1 MQGSPLAGGQAR
13 SEYDFYL
20 HRDNSCRFWLDLE
33 PGPSFT
39 YESPPRRHWSG
50 PLGAR
55 KCCLRWPASITIRA
69 REIAENALNQ
79 QSQDEQTPAQRLDH
93 VQPTNR
99 SSRST
104 TTPTS
109 TATSTATET
118 TNTVKSQSSH
128 FKTREVVELLDL
140 SRRQLQYWAK
150 TGLIEPSARTPG
162 GHHRYS
168 FADLV
173 ALKATKRLI
182 DAGVSV
188 QKIRRSVR
196 ALQDLFPQVDHPLG
210 ELVLVATGDVVLV
223 FQADTVFEAISGQE
237 WVFEVADFEREVAA
251 YRSRDNSLKQKKS
264 TEPATDDLTNE
275 SRPAKPG
282 PRGTRRTKEDWSQTG

>member
-1 MQGSPLAGGQAR
+1 VLNERSQA
-13 SEYDFYL
+13 
-20 HRDNSCRFWLDLE
+20 
-33 PGPSFT
+33 
-39 YESPPRRHWSG
+39 
-50 PLGAR
+50 
-55 KCCLRWPASITIRA
+55 
-69 REIAENALNQ
+69 
-79 QSQDEQTPAQRLDH
+79 EQTSP
-93 VQPTNR
+93 QPFE
-99 SSRST
+99 SVPS
-104 TTPTS
+104 
-109 TATSTATET
+109 ATRPDP
-118 TNTVKSQSSH
+118 Q

-196 ALQDLFPQVDHPLG
+196 ALQDLFPQVDRPLG

-223 FQADTVFEAISGQE
+223 FRDDAVFEAISGQE
-237 WVFEVADFEREVAA
+237 WVFAVADFEREVVA
-251 YRSRDNSLKQKKS
+251 YRSHDGQRSRKKATQVSSDKMIDRTDES
-264 TEPATDDLTNE
+264 TP
-275 SRPAKPG
+275 SKPG
-282 PRGTRRTKEDWSQTG
+282 PRGARRVEEDWSNTG